1 MSRREAFNIFQ
12 SKKYAFDLIFIILL
26 ASFLLA
32 VIILIPDND
41 ALRIIFG
48 LPFIL
53 FLPGY
58 ALVCALWPGKERE
71 DKKGIDDLERIALSF
86 GLSIAVVPLVGLAL
100 NYTPW
105 GIRLYPILISLFAFI
120 IIMSITA
127 WYRRRQLPEED
138 RFTFH
143 IDMQIPKIKEWSSAD
158 KILGVFIVISLIIA
172 SAALIYITTTP
183 RTGER
188 YTEFYILDQN
198 GTTKNYPKNL
208 IVGENGTVI
217 IGVVCHEHRD
227 VNYTLVIGLFNNTN
241 TNIENTA
248 RIYTCPLNSTLIMN
262 LNNSFVYTLTTLKN
276 DESWT
281 YAFNFTIEEVGRY
294 AFVAFLYEEGANQNP
309 YFEWPDTPH
318 IWINVGNR

>member
-1 MSRREAFNIFQ
+1 LSRRETFNIFQ
-12 SKKYAFDLIFIILL
+12 SKKYAFDLITVLLL
-26 ASFLLA
+26 ALFLLA
-32 VIILIPDND
+32 VIILIPSND

-143 IDMQIPKIKEWSSAD
+143 IDVQIPKIKEWSSAD

-172 SAALIYITTTP
+172 SAALIYIAATP

-188 YTEFYILDQN
+188 YTEFYILDEN

-217 IGVVCHEHRD
+217 VGVICHEYART
-227 VNYTLVIGLFNNTN
+227 NYTVVVRLVNNTDETQN
-241 TNIENTA
+241 KTLWQYNLELNHEQKNETNHIFHIDESGTYRLEFLLFKENT
-248 RIYTCPLNSTLIMN
+248 
-262 LNNSFVYTLTTLKN
+262 V
-276 DESWT
+276 
-281 YAFNFTIEEVGRY
+281 
-294 AFVAFLYEEGANQNP
+294 
-309 YFEWPDTPH
+309 TPEKVH
-318 IWINVGNR
+318 LLLNVGEV

>member
-1 MSRREAFNIFQ
+1 MSRREALSAFQ
-12 SKKYAFDLIFIILL
+12 LKKYPLDLIFIILL
-26 ASFLLA
+26 ALFLLA

-143 IDMQIPKIKEWSSAD
+143 IDVQIPKIKEWSSAD

-172 SAALIYITTTP
+172 SAALIYIAATP

-217 IGVVCHEHRD
+217 IGVVCHEYEMTEYRIAVILID
-227 VNYTLVIGLFNNTN
+227 GNGVNNTLSEMNRTLVHEELWEESITFSVNMSGEYELEFLLHLNEEEIPTYTLHLGVRVS
-241 TNIENTA
+241 E
-248 RIYTCPLNSTLIMN
+248 
-262 LNNSFVYTLTTLKN
+262 
-276 DESWT
+276 
-281 YAFNFTIEEVGRY
+281 
-294 AFVAFLYEEGANQNP
+294 
-309 YFEWPDTPH
+309 
-318 IWINVGNR
+318 